1 MTMQRLEWIDRM
13 RGLAILSVVVQHLTY
28 SFSNEFVYHKI
39 IGISNMGLFFFI
51 SGYLMVITCKWSGF
65 KESVHFIFKK
75 IRTLI
80 IPLISWGILL
90 PAFVFQNKWHTV
102 SWESFVSEW
111 KDPHLWFLLTLFGYS
126 ILFAI
131 YRLVKVRLRC
141 YNVVYGGGLFVVFQ
155 LALLLIWKMSGD
167 FKLATLY
174 WIYFTSG
181 IIIAECKWERF
192 LENKHL
198 LSGSFVTLL
207 LVVCFWSS
215 GETSVKN
222 ILIKIVCTFSIILL
236 VYNVCKNMHFYRY
249 IDQFLQLCGRESIAI
264 YAVHWL
270 FLKMVITPVLLPQ
283 NELIGLG
290 VTSIFAVLVSIVCI
304 YIHRLVKMM
313 PIVKMILFGE
323 K

>member
-1 MTMQRLEWIDRM
+1 
-13 RGLAILSVVVQHLTY
+13 
-28 SFSNEFVYHKI
+28 
-39 IGISNMGLFFFI
+39 MG
-51 SGYLMVITCKWSGF
+51 
-65 KESVHFIFKK
+65 
-75 IRTLI
+75 
-80 IPLISWGILL
+80 WGIL
-90 PAFVFQNKWHTV
+90 
-102 SWESFVSEW
+102 
-111 KDPHLWFLLTLFGYS
+111 
-126 ILFAI
+126 
-131 YRLVKVRLRC
+131 
-141 YNVVYGGGLFVVFQ
+141 VVFQ

-181 IIIAECKWERF
+181 IIIAECKWERC
-192 LENKHL
+192 LENKYL

-215 GETSVKN
+215 GETSIKN

-249 IDQFLQLCGRESIAI
+249 IDQFLQLCGRESIAV

-290 VTSIFAVLVSIVCI
+290 VTSIFAVLVSIVCMC
-304 YIHRLVKMM
+304 IHRLVKMM

>member
-13 RGLAILSVVVQHLTY
+13 RGLAILSVVVQHLTNY
-28 SFSNEFVYHKI
+28 FSNEFVYHKI

-80 IPLISWGILL
+80 FPLISWGILL

-131 YRLVKVRLRC
+131 YRLVKVRLRY
-141 YNVVYGGGLFVVFQ
+141 YNVIYGGGILVVFQ

-167 FKLATLY
+167 FTLATLY

-192 LENKHL
+192 LENKYL

-207 LVVCFWSS
+207 LVVCFWTS

-236 VYNVCKNMHFYRY
+236 VYNVCKNMQFYRY
-249 IDQFLQLCGRESIAI
+249 IDLFLQLCGRESIAI

>member
-13 RGLAILSVVVQHLTY
+13 RGLAILSVVVQHLTT

-51 SGYLMVITCKWSGF
+51 SGYLMVITSKWSGF
-65 KESVHFIFKK
+65 KDLMNFIIKK

-80 IPLISWGILL
+80 FPLISWGILL
-90 PAFVFQNKWHTV
+90 PAFVFQNNWHTV

-131 YRLVKVRLRC
+131 HRFVKVRLRC
-141 YNVVYGGGLFVVFQ
+141 YNVMYGGALLVVFQ
-155 LALLLIWKMSGD
+155 MALLLIWKMSGD

-174 WIYFTSG
+174 WIYFASG

-192 LENKHL
+192 LENKYL
-198 LSGSFVTLL
+198 LSGSFVILL
-207 LVVCFWSS
+207 LVVCFWTS
-215 GETSVKN
+215 GATSVKN
-222 ILIKIVCTFSIILL
+222 IAVKIICTYSIILL
-236 VYNVCKNMHFYRY
+236 VYNISKNMQFYRY
-249 IDQFLQLCGRESIAI
+249 IDKFFQLCGRESIAI

-270 FLKMVITPVLLPQ
+270 FLKMVIAPVLLPQ
-283 NELIGLG
+283 NELIGFG
-290 VTSIFAVLVSIVCI
+290 ITSVFAVLVSIICI
-304 YIHRLVKMM
+304 YIHRLIKML
-313 PIVKMILFGE
+313 PIVKLILFGE

>member
-13 RGLAILSVVVQHLTY
+13 RGLAILSVVVQHLTNY
-28 SFSNEFVYHKI
+28 FSNEFVYHKI

-80 IPLISWGILL
+80 FPLISWGILL

-131 YRLVKVRLRC
+131 YRLVKVRLRY
-141 YNVVYGGGLFVVFQ
+141 YNVIYGGGILVVFQ

-167 FKLATLY
+167 FTLATLY

-192 LENKHL
+192 LENKYL

-207 LVVCFWSS
+207 LVVCFWTS

-236 VYNVCKNMHFYRY
+236 VYNVCKNMQFYRY
-249 IDQFLQLCGRESIAI
+249 IDLFLQLCGRESIAI

-270 FLKMVITPVLLPQ
+270 FLKIVITPVLLPQ